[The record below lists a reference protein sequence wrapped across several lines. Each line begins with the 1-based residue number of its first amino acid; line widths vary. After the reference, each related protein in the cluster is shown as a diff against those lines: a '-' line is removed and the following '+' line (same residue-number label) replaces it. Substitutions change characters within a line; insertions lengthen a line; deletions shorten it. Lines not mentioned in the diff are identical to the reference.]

1 MNSVAFA
8 SKLDTNLIQI
18 ANNTHTWLKD
28 ATKFAVVYKTAFWKE
43 KGLSGVGFSNVD
55 PFTEIHDHSNF
66 ENDHFVLMGFLNPS
80 LTNKSQSDREEN
92 IREQLFKFFGEEG
105 EKVAVLWRKSVE

>member
-28 ATKFAVVYKTAFWKE
+28 ATKFAVVYKTAF
-43 KGLSGVGFSNVD
+43 
-55 PFTEIHDHSNF
+55 
-66 ENDHFVLMGFLNPS
+66 
-80 LTNKSQSDREEN
+80 
-92 IREQLFKFFGEEG
+92 
-105 EKVAVLWRKSVE
+105 